1 MRRLIAITVIVMMV
15 LLLLPAWAF
24 AENDGSSQQIGNYF
38 NVSGSDGTISGP
50 VPGLENNTP
59 REYENGKVTVNK
71 TISDTDTENVFDI
84 TLDVSVDGTVTFDVQ
99 ETSGDAAAV
108 LVVDLSSSM
117 TNAYRN
123 STKIAAA
130 NDAIDAFV
138 AQFRKDMNGS
148 TRYIAVVGFGGYSG
162 NKYDDKDGA
171 KTHLGWKKVESN
183 TAISDLSVKTGTG
196 TNLEAGLILAKNL
209 LGQKLYNGKNE
220 EITNKSIIL
229 LSDGKPTYYVNGNEK
244 NSTRTDVICA
254 NGSHMGGNGSDTEH
268 ACHTPVETLMHSEG
282 FKGIHK
288 YAVYIGGRNDELDC
302 KSNNCPD
309 RKTGIQEWLGSE
321 CGFTTILAD
330 GAGNIDLGTVFKNI
344 ATHITLEGTPGLV
357 TDPMGQIIDIQTVG
371 GQPVGSPVVGNEI
384 NVADNILGW
393 NLLKADH
400 TEEGNIKKYS
410 LTYQVTLDNLDA
422 NFHKGVFYPT
432 NGVTDLPYAIMENDQ
447 VNRTGIAYFNIP
459 SVKGFTGDLTFKKVD
474 EAGKGLEGAEFTL
487 SHDKSSHHFTNN
499 DDFSMT
505 ALSDSNGTVTFEN
518 IPSGHTYTLEETSA
532 PAGYIKSVDV
542 YTVEVNYGVVSVTKD
557 GVPVV
562 SNGGSFT
569 VSNKRDVTSLT
580 VNKVW
585 KYDGYAGVTPP
596 GSISVQLYADGI
608 HYGDPVTLT
617 SSGSWSHT
625 WNDLPRTNDGKVI
638 NYTVEETSGHLDYD
652 AEYSDMEAGVITI
665 TNTYAPQHGKL
676 KIVKIFA
683 GDVGSAPEGF
693 DADFIVTGPDNYNYK
708 KTISWADFKD
718 GHYVLEGLNEG
729 DYTVEEVLK
738 SSTEGY
744 EVAVM
749 YKEDSPVP
757 VAVSVHPHSEAYTEV
772 TNTYYGIAPYDD
784 DGDDGDDGDDDDQ
797 NDGGGGGHHHHHH
810 DSGIIIPTFVPKSGD
825 ASVLGYG
832 AMAAAAAMAVIYRR
846 RK

>member
-24 AENDGSSQQIGNYF
+24 AQNGGSSQQIGNYF

-50 VPGLENNTP
+50 VPGLEINTP
-59 REYENGKVTVNK
+59 REYEDGKVTVNK
-71 TISDTDTENVFDI
+71 TIAGTDTENVFDI
-84 TLDVSVDGTVTFDVQ
+84 TLDVSVDEMVTFNVR

-117 TNAYRN
+117 TNTYRN

-130 NDAIDAFV
+130 NDAIGDFV
-138 AQFRKDMNGS
+138 AQFKKNMNGS
-148 TRYIAVVGFGGYSG
+148 IRYIAVVGFGGYSG
-162 NKYDDKDGA
+162 NKYDKKEGA
-171 KTHLGWKKVESN
+171 KTHLYWTKVESD

-209 LGQKLYNGKNE
+209 LGQKLYNEERE

-229 LSDGKPTYYVNGNEK
+229 LSDGQPTYYVSESEK
-244 NSTRTDVICA
+244 NSTSTTVICA
-254 NGSHMGGNGSDTEH
+254 NGSDMGGNGSDTEH

-302 KSNNCPD
+302 TYNNCPD
-309 RKTGIQEWLGSE
+309 RRTGIQEWLGNE

-330 GAGNIDLGTVFKNI
+330 GAGNIDLGTVFENI

-357 TDPMGQIIDIQTVG
+357 TDPMGQIIDIQTVTG
-371 GQPVGSPVVGNEI
+371 YNISTPNPEATV

-393 NLLKADH
+393 NLLKVTPAMSENDDDV
-400 TEEGNIKKYS
+400 KKYS
-410 LTYQVTLDNLDA
+410 LTYRVTLDNLDA
-422 NFHKGVFYPT
+422 NFNEGVFYPT
-432 NGVTDLPYAIMENDQ
+432 NGVTDLPYAIMENKQ

-487 SHDKSSHHFTNN
+487 IHDKSSHHFTNN

-505 ALSDSNGTVTFEN
+505 AVSDSNGTVTFKN
-518 IPSGHTYTLEETSA
+518 IPSGHTYTLIEKSA
-532 PAGYIKSVDV
+532 PAGYKESDDV
-542 YTVEVNYGVVSVTKD
+542 YTVTVSYGAVSVFKDDALVVSD
-557 GVPVV
+557 GDD
-562 SNGGSFT
+562 NYAFT

-580 VNKVW
+580 VRKEW
-585 KYDGYAGVTPP
+585 KDGGAGVNHP

-617 SSGSWSHT
+617 SSGSWSYT
-625 WNDLPRTNDGKVI
+625 WNDLPCKNGGKVI
-638 NYTVEETSGHLDYD
+638 NYTVEETSDHLDYD
-652 AEYSDMEAGVITI
+652 AEYIHADNGVITI
-665 TNTYAPQHGKL
+665 TNTYAPLHGKL

-683 GDVGSAPEGF
+683 GDVESAPDGF
-693 DADFIVTGPDNYNYK
+693 DAEFIVTGPDNYK

-729 DYTVEEVLK
+729 EYTVAEVIK

-749 YKEDSPVP
+749 YKDSLDP
-757 VAVSVHPHSEAYTEV
+757 VAVSVHPLSEAYTEV
-772 TNTYYGIAPYDD
+772 TNTYYGITPNDV
-784 DGDDGDDGDDDDQ
+784 DDDDDDDH

-832 AMAAAAAMAVIYRR
+832 AMAAAAAAAVFR
-846 RK
+846 RKK